1 MVGGELV
8 NYESSWGSEVILIS
22 YVNSEDINW
31 IYKTGRWNDFYKRK
45 NNPTVERMVVKAFD
59 KYEKAIQKR
68 NKKEGS
74 VYSSEESLLCP
85 LSRSDKSLLM

>member
-1 MVGGELV
+1 MTF
-8 NYESSWGSEVILIS
+8 I
-22 YVNSEDINW
+22 
-31 IYKTGRWNDFYKRK
+31 KRK

-68 NKKEGS
+68 NKKRKES
-74 VYSSEESLLCP
+74 VHSSEESLLCP

>member
-1 MVGGELV
+1 MTF
-8 NYESSWGSEVILIS
+8 I
-22 YVNSEDINW
+22 
-31 IYKTGRWNDFYKRK
+31 KK

-68 NKKEGS
+68 NKKERS
-74 VYSSEESLLCP
+74 VHSSEESLLCP